1 MRKEK
6 WKPVPGYE
14 RYFVS
19 ACGRIWD
26 TWRKELMPL
35 SKSDKGYLTVQLN
48 SFDAPGRKLWKAHR
62 VVMLAFVGS
71 SELTVDHKDTDKTN
85 NHLYNLEYVTRQEN
99 IKRKYAT
106 PTISNHKTCHLC
118 SV

>member
-1 MRKEK
+1 MKEK

-19 ACGRIWD
+19 QCGRVWD

-35 SKSDKGYLTVQLN
+35 TESDQGYLTVQLN
-48 SFDAPGRKLWKAHR
+48 RFDATGRKLWKVHR
-62 VVMLAFVGS
+62 VVMLAFVGPS
-71 SELTVDHKDTDKTN
+71 KLEVDHKNKCKIN
-85 NHLYNLEYVTRQEN
+85 NHFVNLEYVTRQEN

-106 PTISNHKTCHLC
+106 PTQSNQFSCHLC